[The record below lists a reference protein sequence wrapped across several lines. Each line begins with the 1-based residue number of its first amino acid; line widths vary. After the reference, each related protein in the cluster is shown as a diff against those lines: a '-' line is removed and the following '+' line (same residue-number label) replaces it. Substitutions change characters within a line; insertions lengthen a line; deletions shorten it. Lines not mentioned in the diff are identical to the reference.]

1 MLEAGKR
8 TDTVAT
14 HFNYLK
20 IKPALRLLSLFTPQ
34 LLVPPHETMWD
45 DEDNNPYGSFHRRDS
60 EASDIHS
67 PPFHRPATPPSA
79 DSSPDT
85 AHPFAARPASLS
97 DEDLTDT
104 QSHQPASAV
113 HKDGTYTSRIEQIL
127 YDHPDRDIQIIHA
140 GKNTEGGGGFIAY
153 TIRTGDID
161 VRRRYSE
168 FASLRSL
175 LVALHPTCIVPPI
188 PEKHSIVDYAAR
200 PTRAKEDAGII
211 DLRRRML
218 ATFLNRCRRMPVI
231 RNDGVWW
238 RFLDPNVS
246 WAEVLNTPPAS
257 TIPKNPLKS
266 PPLDPANPTPAH
278 AWLPVPSQTAKL
290 RATDDDPLTALDL
303 RTKELEVLLSGPLEK
318 AAARLLR
325 HAYAWG
331 DDLMDLGARYNA
343 FSLSESL
350 PAVAEAIE
358 KTGQACDFTYIQSR
372 DLAGSVGAGFAD
384 PMREGAQLAGVV
396 RAVLR
401 FRALKR
407 VQEDLT
413 REELERKKNVL
424 EGLERSEGEA
434 RRIERYMESSGIV
447 APGSTRVERPT
458 SSSSSTGAG
467 MKEEDNNS
475 VDSDFP
481 PSASTSQTPSAS
493 QGAAATPETPPTTPH
508 RRVVSSGASNVAT
521 KLLTRL
527 SPAAFFTSAV
537 DADPE
542 RARRDALGK
551 TQEGLAQLEQALEVV
566 TRDVKEMEGAVDGE
580 IRRWRQGWESD
591 LIGYMLNYAKCHL
604 EWSRRSLEEWGKAK
618 EEIGKIED
626 EALQRGQ
633 LTQ

>member
-1 MLEAGKR
+1 MA
-8 TDTVAT
+8 
-14 HFNYLK
+14 
-20 IKPALRLLSLFTPQ
+20 
-34 LLVPPHETMWD
+34 ETAFRG
-45 DEDNNPYGSFHRRDS
+45 PT
-60 EASDIHS
+60 
-67 PPFHRPATPPSA
+67 TPPSA
-79 DSSPDT
+79 DSSPDA
-85 AHPFAARPASLS
+85 AHPFAVRAASLS
-97 DEDLTDT
+97 DEDLNDPHPHHTPT
-104 QSHQPASAV
+104 TVPR
-113 HKDGTYTSRIEQIL
+113 DGAYTSRIEQIL
-127 YDHPDRDIQIIHA
+127 HDHPDRDIQIIHA
-140 GKNTEGGGGFIAY
+140 GKNTEGGGGFITY
-153 TIRTGDID
+153 TIRTGGID

-188 PEKHSIVDYAAR
+188 PEKHSIADYAAR
-200 PTRAKEDAGII
+200 PTRAKEDLGII

-218 ATFLNRCRRMPVI
+218 ATFLNRCRRMPAI
-231 RNDGVWW
+231 RDDGVWW

-257 TIPKNPLKS
+257 TIPKNPLKC

-278 AWLPVPSQTAKL
+278 AWLPVPSQTAKP
-290 RATDDDPLTALDL
+290 RAPADDDPLTALDL
-303 RTKELEVLLSGPLEK
+303 RTKDLETLLSGPLEK

-372 DLAGSVGAGFAD
+372 DLAGGVGAGFAD

-396 RAVLR
+396 RAVLK

-413 REELERKKNVL
+413 REELARKKGIL

-447 APGSTRVERPT
+447 APNPSRGERPT
-458 SSSSSTGAG
+458 SSSSSSGAG
-467 MKEEDNNS
+467 GREEDNTS

-481 PSASTSQTPSAS
+481 ASTSTSNTPSAS
-493 QGAAATPETPPTTPH
+493 QGAAAAPPTPNPTTPH
-508 RRVVSSGASNVAT
+508 KRVSSSGASNVAT

-566 TRDVKEMEGAVDGE
+566 TRDVREVDGAVEGE
-580 IRRWRQGWESD
+580 MLRWRGGWEGD
-591 LIGYMLNYAKCHL
+591 LGGYMVSFLSPSPYLFVAPL
-604 EWSRRSLEEWGKAK
+604 
-618 EEIGKIED
+618 
-626 EALQRGQ
+626 
-633 LTQ
+633 